1 MHSAPAAPCN
11 VPAVLQQLNGQAAQQ
26 PPALPLPARRLPV
39 QQGHTVNAKELPV
52 RLRVQLAVP
61 VPIAEAAAEAADIQA
76 VVAEAADIQAAV
88 AEAAD
93 IQAAVAEAAVTAVAA
108 EAVQALIAAVVA
120 AVEADSP
127 VAEAA
132 EVAAEA
138 VQAEALADN
147 QQNKETHTG
156 LLIIYTC
163 AHTRL
168 VSR

>member
-26 PPALPLPARRLPV
+26 PPALPLPV

-76 VVAEAADIQAAV
+76 AAAEAADIR
-88 AEAAD
+88 AE
-93 IQAAVAEAAVTAVAA
+93 VAEAAVTAVAA
-108 EAVQALIAAVVA
+108 EAVQALIAAVVV

-156 LLIIYTC
+156 LLIFI
-163 AHTRL
+163 HTRT
-168 VSR
+168 RD

>member
-1 MHSAPAAPCN
+1 MHSA
-11 VPAVLQQLNGQAAQQ
+11 PAVLQQLNGQAAQQ
-26 PPALPLPARRLPV
+26 PLALPLPARRLPV

-61 VPIAEAAAEAADIQA
+61 VPIAEAA
-76 VVAEAADIQAAV
+76 AEAADIQAAV

-127 VAEAA
+127 VAAA
-132 EVAAEA
+132 A
-138 VQAEALADN
+138 VSDYSIRGIN
-147 QQNKETHTG
+147 VK
-156 LLIIYTC
+156 YRSTC
-163 AHTRL
+163 L
-168 VSR
+168 